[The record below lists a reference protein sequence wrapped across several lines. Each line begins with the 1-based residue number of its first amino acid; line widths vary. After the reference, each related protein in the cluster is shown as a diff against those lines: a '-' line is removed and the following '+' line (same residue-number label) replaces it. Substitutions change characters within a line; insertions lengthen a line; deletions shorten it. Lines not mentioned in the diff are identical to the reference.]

1 MRRDLG
7 EIFLDRLVCRDTRKE
22 NEERETAHEGRRRSE
37 PRIEYENDVRKQV
50 IYQNR

>member
-22 NEERETAHEGRRRSE
+22 NEERETAHEDGGGRSQGSNMKMM
-37 PRIEYENDVRKQV
+37 YENK
-50 IYQNR
+50 